1 MSALTEK
8 ETNIKEQDNEQEQEN
23 EELKVVMPEAEW
35 TTMPEEE
42 FAEQPDYLRVFTDFY
57 IAKFNQRDLEIM
69 NTYDVDSNM
78 VDINHYVMDNIKFS
92 RNELV
97 KHALQYHANNFQNI
111 VDEIVKQDSIKPEEM
126 TSYSDWDS
134 WYEDR
139 RNNISTSLS

>member
-8 ETNIKEQDNEQEQEN
+8 ETNIKEQDNEQEN

-69 NTYDVDSNM
+69 NTYDPDSNM

-126 TSYSDWDS
+126 TSYSDWDN

>member
-1 MSALTEK
+1 MTFTFPIFTKGVSALTEK

-42 FAEQPDYLRVFTDFY
+42 FAEQPGYLRVFTDFY

-69 NTYDVDSNM
+69 NTYDSDSNM

-97 KHALQYHANNFQNI
+97 KHALQYHA
-111 VDEIVKQDSIKPEEM
+111 SC
-126 TSYSDWDS
+126 
-134 WYEDR
+134 
-139 RNNISTSLS
+139 